1 MGINYAPITNI
12 INCLSEKELCSKND
26 KIVTE
31 IYLESL
37 GTKKKIK
44 T

>member
-1 MGINYAPITNI
+1 MHQSNI
-12 INCLSEKELCSKND
+12 INYLSENVLCSKND

-37 GTKKKIK
+37 GTRKDKKG
-44 T
+44 TLVF